1 MRISDLSSDV
11 CSSDLYRIVSRAPPW
26 LLRCSPPRS
35 MPASRNLSQVFDR
48 HRLSNLRKL
57 SLDRKQAEAH
67 GQPHRR
73 VAITALSEEDALRH
87 RQGTC
92 NSPIRNTTSSFRHP
106 PLMRTGREMA

>member
-48 HRLSNLRKL
+48 HRLSILRKL
-57 SLDRKQAEAH
+57 SLDSKQAEDH

-73 VAITALSEEDALRH
+73 VAITALSEERSEE
-87 RQGTC
+87 RRVGKESVRKCRTRW
-92 NSPIRNTTSSFRHP
+92 SPYHKKKKKTINIII
-106 PLMRTGREMA
+106 